1 MLVWRLPSHL
11 FLSSS
16 TNYQLQSLKIQCQ
29 TDTVH
34 LILFIKV
41 TTQPL
46 QQLTATALTWSC
58 WEQVSGLV
66 VLAVELHKKN
76 QHHTPKVFTKQQ
88 QQNEQKHPSTNV
100 KQIIL
105 PTSRG
110 KRIKSNF
117 HFFPS
122 HPMSLQNS

>member
-11 FLSSS
+11 ILSSS

-29 TDTVH
+29 ADTVR

-46 QQLTATALTWSC
+46 QQILMATALTWSC

-66 VLAVELHKKN
+66 VLVAELHKKN

-88 QQNEQKHPSTNV
+88 QQNEQKNP
-100 KQIIL
+100 
-105 PTSRG
+105 
-110 KRIKSNF
+110 F
-117 HFFPS
+117 H
-122 HPMSLQNS
+122 